1 MQHPENSVM
10 SFLNGRFDSL
20 QFTRS
25 VQFWEKFKDGLKY
38 PAVSS
43 VLMGTGHGKDHVA
56 HSATSVYP
64 PGMQNLCGTNCNC
77 LLSLIKLYEFHHVP
91 HCYIRVNIIRET
103 MVDGLN

>member
-56 HSATSVYP
+56 HSATSS
-64 PGMQNLCGTNCNC
+64 
-77 LLSLIKLYEFHHVP
+77 LSPRSAEPLRHKLQLFAQS
-91 HCYIRVNIIRET
+91 N
-103 MVDGLN
+103 